1 MRSGVPPVFCL
12 DIISKVKRGSSC
24 DASWRPV
31 LPMSAGV
38 GRALPLRFHTRA
50 RRASSLLAS
59 QRQRIPRTRWYS
71 GLPTQPVKL
80 LQSITTPFAP
90 QRVQHVHSRLP
101 SSRPRLTSLLTHHP
115 GRNTPIE
122 PSPPLGSLEL
132 ADRAIGCAS
141 QNIPAPADR
150 KARATDAPGRLAQGW
165 AVVSAACQETP
176 CRPSL

>member
-12 DIISKVKRGSSC
+12 DIISKVKRGSTC

-38 GRALPLRFHTRA
+38 GRAMPLRFHTRA

-122 PSPPLGSLEL
+122 PSPPLGGLE
-132 ADRAIGCAS
+132 ASRSSHRPRRFISDASARPNPIGW
-141 QNIPAPADR
+141 Q
-150 KARATDAPGRLAQGW
+150 
-165 AVVSAACQETP
+165 
-176 CRPSL
+176 PSCVALVLEPD